1 MINMKT
7 GIHIL
12 LLFCSFSLAAQ
23 TAGTSYL
30 DEVKRLMTQQWS
42 GNRTVN
48 FVFHGHS
55 VPSGYFVTPDVRTLQ
70 AYPHQVLEKLKQ
82 HYPYAVI
89 NCIVTAIGG
98 ETSEQGC
105 KRFADEV
112 LTHRPDVLFIDYG
125 LNDRGIGLE
134 KAKKA
139 WATMIETAL
148 AKGIK
153 VILLTPTPDKS
164 VNILDSTTPLAQHA
178 EQIRELSRQYHT
190 GLVDSYEAFRQL
202 AAAGVDIEN
211 YMSQI
216 NHPNE
221 KGHHVVSDLIM
232 DYCK

>member
-1 MINMKT
+1 MYN
-7 GIHIL
+7 IHIFL
-12 LLFCSFSLAAQ
+12 LLFCSFSLTAQ

-30 DEVKRLMTQQWS
+30 DDVKLLMTQQWQ

-70 AYPHQVLEKLKQ
+70 AYPHQVLEKLKR

-98 ETSEQGC
+98 ENSEQGC
-105 KRFADEV
+105 QRFVNEV
-112 LTHRPDVLFIDYG
+112 LTHRPDVLFIDYA

-139 WATMIETAL
+139 WKTMIETAL

-164 VNILDSTTPLAQHA
+164 VNILDSTTSLAQHA
-178 EQIRELSRQYHT
+178 EQIRDLSRQYRT
-190 GLVDSYEAFRQL
+190 GLVDSYETFRQL

-221 KGHHVVSDLIM
+221 KGHQVVSDLIM
-232 DYCK
+232 GYCTQN

>member
-1 MINMKT
+1 M
-7 GIHIL
+7 
-12 LLFCSFSLAAQ
+12 S
-23 TAGTSYL
+23 
-30 DEVKRLMTQQWS
+30 QQWP
-42 GNRTVN
+42 GNRTIN

-55 VPSGYFVTPDVRTLQ
+55 VPSGYFAVPDVRTLQ

-89 NCIVTAIGG
+89 NCIVTAIGA
-98 ETSEQGC
+98 ENSERGC

-112 LTHRPDVLFIDYG
+112 LTYRPDVLFIDYA

-139 WATMIETAL
+139 WGTMIETAL

-153 VILLTPTPDKS
+153 VILLTPTPETS

-178 EQIRELSRQYHT
+178 EQIRELSRQYRT

-211 YMSQI
+211 YMSQV

-232 DYCK
+232 GYCKP